1 LRDPRIRELR
11 WIIAAKSKP
20 REKGGGEALVRV
32 TVWVS
37 FAILFPVVPDVLSGE
52 TTPLYTYDQVRRE

>member
-1 LRDPRIRELR
+1 M
-11 WIIAAKSKP
+11 
-20 REKGGGEALVRV
+20 RV

-52 TTPLYTYDQVRRE
+52 VASLYAYYQVLEKKETIKSLEGSEIS